1 MQTRQTQDI
10 GAAAILVA
18 SLIIYGS
25 ALLSAQNPRAEPA
38 IPWGNQGPAT
48 RAVEVSGTHRADGIY
63 FFPAAQTLTGTLRLL
78 DVAGDSP
85 PFGEAH
91 FTGRACA
98 VSVDGGTVNIRPM
111 PAVKVR
117 ALGLPIDLNRA
128 SREELALVPGIDAR
142 LADLIVQR
150 RQTQGRF
157 AALADLK
164 HIRGIKE
171 RKVQALQQYLIVEPS
186 P

>member
-1 MQTRQTQDI
+1 MQTRQTQNI
-10 GAAAILVA
+10 GAATILVA

-25 ALLSAQNPRAEPA
+25 ALLSARNPSAEPT
-38 IPWGNQGPAT
+38 IPWSNQGPAT
-48 RAVEVSGTHRADGIY
+48 RAVEVSGTHRADGVY
-63 FFPAAQTLTGTLRLL
+63 FFPASQTLNGILKLL
-78 DVAGDSP
+78 DVAGDIP
-85 PFGEAH
+85 PLGEVH
-91 FTGRACA
+91 FTGTACA
-98 VSVDGGTVNIRPM
+98 VSVDGGTVNIGPM

-142 LADLIVQR
+142 LADLIVQL

-157 AALADLK
+157 VALTDLK
-164 HIRGIKE
+164 LVRGIKE
-171 RKVQALQQYLIVEPS
+171 RKVQALKQYLIVEPS